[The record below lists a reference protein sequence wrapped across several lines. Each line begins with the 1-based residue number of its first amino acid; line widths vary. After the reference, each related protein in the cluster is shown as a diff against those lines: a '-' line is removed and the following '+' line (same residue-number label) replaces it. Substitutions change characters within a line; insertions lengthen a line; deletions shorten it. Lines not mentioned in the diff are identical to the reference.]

1 MASVKGSA
9 SYKKKDGSLLLLKDS
24 VTWTPA
30 VPPGAPASL
39 SIPIPTITSEPP
51 PPSPPNGSCLSFAA
65 DHINS
70 SPPSDLQATP
80 ATTAKVMIKVF
91 AKTTPEKDPE
101 QYVFTF
107 TSASAARTEADA
119 MKEAL
124 TTRIQEVKSVSGSAT
139 PATGVATTGA
149 TSAAVAA
156 AMSGKLTDWSKARL
170 ETDMELQQSLLKSDA
185 DLTRTF
191 SEAVLSGAVTAPQF
205 WSTRTHLLRA
215 HAIEREQK
223 RGPYNVLATIKPKTE
238 DGVAKMAISQDVIRD
253 IFDQHPLV
261 KSVYDESVPKLSDQQ
276 FWSKFFTSRLFK
288 ELKGEKILPGDQP
301 DPVFDRYLNKSA
313 EENSRKRRKI
323 EHVPRTI
330 DLEGNEQ
337 NLSQKQGN
345 RPDLTMRPT
354 RVDNVPIIRTL
365 NSLSQKLVD
374 LVAPA
379 DADPHENEDQD
390 AYYFASQTL
399 QDLRGDPEEERIIL
413 NIRDQRRFFSGED
426 DEDQNK
432 VQLSEGMD
440 AAIVLEELRM
450 AMGDGN
456 INLNSVLPKD
466 DDSDNE
472 ETRNTSSGKIRPSDA
487 TKQIT
492 AAVYDR
498 RSQMLHASG
507 YSGASGRTGGL
518 PLNVFESVQLVHAT
532 TNEFLRHFWSAF
544 LSGDEKRA
552 ADITKLVTGL
562 GNSKGRIEAIAKTAD
577 EEKEVGRVRKRK
589 EAQEEYRRTGLKP
602 KRKSTEVGGGR
613 KVVEEILGPVMNAV
627 ETALSKYQSALDDA
641 EKMGAV

>member
-1 MASVKGSA
+1 
-9 SYKKKDGSLLLLKDS
+9 
-24 VTWTPA
+24 
-30 VPPGAPASL
+30 
-39 SIPIPTITSEPP
+39 
-51 PPSPPNGSCLSFAA
+51 
-65 DHINS
+65 
-70 SPPSDLQATP
+70 
-80 ATTAKVMIKVF
+80 MIKVF
-91 AKTTPEKDPE
+91 AKTTPDKDPE

-107 TSASAARTEADA
+107 TSASAARPEADA

-139 PATGVATTGA
+139 PAAGATGS
-149 TSAAVAA
+149 TSAAMA

-185 DLTRTF
+185 DLTMTF

-261 KSVYDESVPKLSDQQ
+261 KSVYDENVPKLSDQH

-288 ELKGEKILPGDQP
+288 ELKGEKILPGDPP
-301 DPVFDRYLNKSA
+301 DHIFDRYLNKSP

-323 EHVPRTI
+323 EHVPRTM

-354 RVDNVPIIRTL
+354 KVDNVPIIRTL

-379 DADPHENEDQD
+379 DADPNENEDQD
-390 AYYFASQTL
+390 AYYFAEQTL
-399 QDLRGDPEEERIIL
+399 LDLRGDPEEERIIL

-426 DEDQNK
+426 DEDLNK
-432 VQLSEGMD
+432 VQLCAGMD
-440 AAIVLEELRM
+440 AGVVLEELKM

-456 INLNSVLPKD
+456 IDLDAVLSKD
-466 DDSDNE
+466 DDSDGE
-472 ETRNTSSGKIRPSDA
+472 EATANNSVGKYRPSDA
-487 TKQIT
+487 TKQIS

-498 RSQMLHASG
+498 RSQMLHTGG
-507 YSGASGRTGGL
+507 YSGASERTGGL
-518 PLNVFESVQLVHAT
+518 PLGVFESVQLVHAT

-577 EEKEVGRVRKRK
+577 EEKEVERVRKK
-589 EAQEEYRRTGLKP
+589 KGAQEEYRRTGLKP

-613 KVVEEILGPVMNAV
+613 KVVEGILGPVMNAV
-627 ETALSKYQSALDDA
+627 ETALSKYQSALDEA
-641 EKMGAV
+641 EKMGGA

>member
-1 MASVKGSA
+1 
-9 SYKKKDGSLLLLKDS
+9 
-24 VTWTPA
+24 
-30 VPPGAPASL
+30 
-39 SIPIPTITSEPP
+39 
-51 PPSPPNGSCLSFAA
+51 
-65 DHINS
+65 
-70 SPPSDLQATP
+70 
-80 ATTAKVMIKVF
+80 MIKIF
-91 AKTTPEKDPE
+91 AKTTPDKDPE

-107 TSASAARTEADA
+107 TSPTLARIEADA

-124 TTRIQEVKSVSGSAT
+124 TTRIQETKAASGSAT
-139 PATGVATTGA
+139 PASGATGGGA
-149 TSAAVAA
+149 TSAAMAA

-238 DGVAKMAISQDVIRD
+238 DGVVKMAISQDLIRD
-253 IFDQHPLV
+253 VFDQHPLV
-261 KSVYDESVPKLSDQQ
+261 KSVYDENVPKLSDQV
-276 FWSKFFTSRLFK
+276 FWTKFFTSRLFK
-288 ELKGEKILPGDQP
+288 ELKGEKVLPGDAL
-301 DPVFDRYLNKSA
+301 DNVFDRYLNKSG

-330 DLEGNEQ
+330 DLAGNEQ

-379 DADPHENEDQD
+379 DGDPNDTDDQD
-390 AYYFASQTL
+390 AYYIAEQTL
-399 QDLRGDPEEERIIL
+399 QDLRGDLEEERIIL

-426 DEDQNK
+426 DEDQGK
-432 VQLSEGMD
+432 PQLSAGMD
-440 AAIVLEELRM
+440 PGAVLAELKK
-450 AMGDGN
+450 AMGEAN
-456 INLNSVLPKD
+456 INLDAVLPKD
-466 DDSDNE
+466 DESDDE
-472 ETRNTSSGKIRPSDA
+472 DAGKTERGKPKLSNA

-498 RSQMLHASG
+498 RSQLLNTSG
-507 YSGASGRTGGL
+507 FPNNSDRTGGL
-518 PLNVFESVQLVHAT
+518 PASVFESVALVHAT
-532 TNEFLRHFWSAF
+532 TNEFLRHFWIAF

-552 ADITKLVTGL
+552 ADITKLVASL

-577 EEKEVGRVRKRK
+577 EERDLERAKKKEMAR
-589 EAQEEYRRTGLKP
+589 EEYKRTGIRP
-602 KRKSTEVGGGR
+602 KRRSTEVGGGR
-613 KVVEEILGPVMNAV
+613 RVVEEILGPVLQAV
-627 ETALSKYQSALDDA
+627 GKAISKYQSAVEEA
-641 EKMGAV
+641 EKMGAA

>member
-1 MASVKGSA
+1 MNP
-9 SYKKKDGSLLLLKDS
+9 L
-24 VTWTPA
+24 
-30 VPPGAPASL
+30 
-39 SIPIPTITSEPP
+39 
-51 PPSPPNGSCLSFAA
+51 PN
-65 DHINS
+65 
-70 SPPSDLQATP
+70 PDLQATP

-91 AKTTPEKDPE
+91 AKTTPDKDPE

-107 TSASAARTEADA
+107 TSASAARAEADA

-139 PATGVATTGA
+139 PAAGAATTGS
-149 TSAAVAA
+149 TSAAMAA

-185 DLTRTF
+185 DLTMTF

-261 KSVYDESVPKLSDQQ
+261 KSVYDENVPKLSDQH

-288 ELKGEKILPGDQP
+288 ELKGEKILPGDPP
-301 DPVFDRYLNKSA
+301 DHIFDRYLNKSP

-354 RVDNVPIIRTL
+354 KVDNVPIIRTL

-379 DADPHENEDQD
+379 DTDPNENEDQD

-399 QDLRGDPEEERIIL
+399 LDLRGDPEEERIIL

-426 DEDQNK
+426 DEDHNK
-432 VQLSEGMD
+432 VQLCAGMD
-440 AAIVLEELRM
+440 AGEVLEELKM

-456 INLNSVLPKD
+456 INLDAVLPKE

-472 ETRNTSSGKIRPSDA
+472 EATNSSAGKIRPSDA

-492 AAVYDR
+492 TAVYDR
-498 RSQMLHASG
+498 RSQMLHTGG
-507 YSGASGRTGGL
+507 YSGASERTGGL
-518 PLNVFESVQLVHAT
+518 PIGVFESVQLVHAT

-577 EEKEVGRVRKRK
+577 EEKEVERGRKKK

-627 ETALSKYQSALDDA
+627 GTALSKYQSALDEA
-641 EKMGAV
+641 EKMGAA

>member
-1 MASVKGSA
+1 
-9 SYKKKDGSLLLLKDS
+9 
-24 VTWTPA
+24 
-30 VPPGAPASL
+30 
-39 SIPIPTITSEPP
+39 
-51 PPSPPNGSCLSFAA
+51 
-65 DHINS
+65 
-70 SPPSDLQATP
+70 
-80 ATTAKVMIKVF
+80 MIKVF
-91 AKTTPEKDPE
+91 AKTTPDKDPE

-107 TSASAARTEADA
+107 TSAAHARTEADA
-119 MKEAL
+119 IKEAL
-124 TTRIQEVKSVSGSAT
+124 TTRIQETKAASGSAT
-139 PATGVATTGA
+139 PAGGA
-149 TSAAVAA
+149 AAAGASSAAMAA
-156 AMSGKLTDWSKARL
+156 AMNGKLTDWSKARL
-170 ETDMELQQSLLKSDA
+170 ESDMELQQSLLKSDTE
-185 DLTRTF
+185 LIRTF

-223 RGPYNVLATIKPKTE
+223 RGPYNVLATIKPTTE
-238 DGVAKMAISQDVIRD
+238 DGQAKMTLTQGVIHD

-261 KSVYDESVPKLSDQQ
+261 KTVYDENVPKLPEND
-276 FWSKFFTSRLFK
+276 FWAKFFTSRLFK
-288 ELKGEKILPGDQP
+288 ELKGEKILPGDTH
-301 DPVFDRYLNKSA
+301 DIVFDRYLNKTA

-379 DADPHENEDQD
+379 DQDPAETEDQD
-390 AYYFASQTL
+390 AYYIASQTL

-432 VQLSEGMD
+432 TQLSAGMEPF
-440 AAIVLEELRM
+440 AVLEELKR
-450 AMGDGN
+450 AMGEGHID
-456 INLNSVLPKD
+456 LDAVLPKD
-466 DDSDNE
+466 DESDDE
-472 ETRNTSSGKIRPSDA
+472 DAAGRNARRVKPSDA
-487 TKQIT
+487 TKQVI

-498 RSQMLHASG
+498 RSQLLNTGGFRGNSDQ
-507 YSGASGRTGGL
+507 TGGL
-518 PLNVFESVQLVHAT
+518 PASVFENVALVHAT
-532 TNEFLRHFWSAF
+532 TNEFLRHFWIAF

-552 ADITKLVTGL
+552 ADITKLVTSL
-562 GNSKGRIEAIAKTAD
+562 GNSKGRIEAIAEKAD
-577 EEKEVGRVRKRK
+577 EEKEKERVRKKK
-589 EAQEEYRRTGLKP
+589 EAQEEYRRTGIKP

-613 KVVEEILGPVMNAV
+613 KVVEEILGPTLRAV
-627 ETALSKYQSALDDA
+627 EKALSKYQSAMEEA
-641 EKMGAV
+641 EKMGAA